1 LAKGLAL
8 ASPSERSE
16 RFEPV
21 VRLGLPGTVVAA
33 TQKEKADDAK
43 LDDKHGQ
50 LIVTVSDINQ
60 LPLIML
66 PTINLVG
73 DAVL

>member
-21 VRLGLPGTVVAA
+21 VRLGLPDTVVAA
-33 TQKEKADDAK
+33 TQNGKADTAK
-43 LDDKHGQ
+43 LVDERGK
-50 LIVTVSDINQ
+50 LIVTVPDIKNS
-60 LPLIML
+60 L
-66 PTINLVG
+66 
-73 DAVL
+73 